1 MKIMTISQRKPLIR
15 LFLNQIIVLIVLMAI
30 LTPFNVFAE
39 DVLEIKITQG
49 IEDARP
55 IAIVPFKYQGTNQP
69 GQIIDRIVGAD
80 LHRSGQF
87 RPLPVSEMPQRPES
101 SRDID
106 FKKWRSL
113 GVEAVVTGTVTELS
127 PGNYRVTYE
136 LVDIFHGETSK
147 GMTLMN
153 GELVTSKS
161 SLLLSRQATV
171 TERSLRMYAHQV
183 SDAIFFKLTGIRG
196 AFATRIAYVSIN
208 KQQTNPYQLY
218 VADSDGYAPQR
229 LMSST
234 EPVMAPN
241 WSPDARELAY
251 VSFENGNSEVWI
263 QNIYT
268 GKRKSISK
276 FKGINS
282 APSWSPDGKKLALS
296 LSKDGNSEIYIL
308 HLASGKFQRVTNHYA
323 IETEPSWSP
332 DGQSLIFTSDR
343 GGKPQIYRKNI
354 IQNSRP
360 VRITWEG
367 SYNAGASFTS
377 DGKSIVMVHKTNGTY
392 HIAKQDLAT
401 NYISVLTDTM
411 LDESPSIA
419 PNGSMIIY
427 AALYRDRHVLAAV
440 SMDGRFKAR
449 LPSSTAGVRAPA
461 WSPYLN

>member
-1 MKIMTISQRKPLIR
+1 MKTGIILLVLLSITSTFSIR
-15 LFLNQIIVLIVLMAI
+15 
-30 LTPFNVFAE
+30 AE

-55 IAIVPFKYQGTNQP
+55 IAIVPFKYQGVNQP
-69 GQIIDRIVGAD
+69 TQIVDRIVAAD

-87 RPLPVSEMPQRPES
+87 RPLSVSEMPQHPES
-101 SRDID
+101 SRDVD
-106 FKKWRSL
+106 FKKWRSR
-113 GVEAVVTGTVTELS
+113 GVEAVVTGTVTELN

-136 LVDIFHGETSK
+136 LVDIFQGQSGNGTS
-147 GMTLMN
+147 LMK
-153 GELVTSKS
+153 GELVTSSS

-171 TERSLRMYAHQV
+171 SERSLRMYAHQV
-183 SDAIFFKLTGIRG
+183 SDAIFLKLTGIRG
-196 AFATRIAYVSIN
+196 AFATRIAYVSVN
-208 KQQTNPYQLY
+208 KQQKNPYQLF

-229 LMSST
+229 LMASS

-241 WSPDARELAY
+241 WSPNARELAY
-251 VSFENGNSEVWI
+251 VSFENGNSEIWL

-308 HLASGKFQRVTNHYA
+308 TVASGKFERVTNNYA
-323 IETEPSWSP
+323 IDTEPSWAP
-332 DGQSLIFTSDR
+332 DGRSLIFTSDR
-343 GGKPQIYRKNI
+343 GGRPQIYRRNI
-354 IQNSRP
+354 TPNSRAT
-360 VRITWEG
+360 RITWEG
-367 SYNAGASFTS
+367 DYNAGASFTS
-377 DGKSIVMVHKTNGTY
+377 DGKSIVMVHRINGTY
-392 HIAKQDLAT
+392 HIARQELAT
-401 NYISVLTDTM
+401 NFVHVLTDTM

-427 AALYRDRHVLAAV
+427 AALFRNRHVLAAV

-449 LPSSTAGVRAPA
+449 LPSSSGGVRAPA
-461 WSPYLN
+461 WSPFLN